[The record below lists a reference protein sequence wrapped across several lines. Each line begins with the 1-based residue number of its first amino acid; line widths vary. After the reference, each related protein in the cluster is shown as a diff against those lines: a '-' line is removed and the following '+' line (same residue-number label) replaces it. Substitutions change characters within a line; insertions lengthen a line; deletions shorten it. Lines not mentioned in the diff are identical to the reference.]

1 MAGESSKRSV
11 IAENLNFLSKYT
23 ILNFVSCQTKYTI
36 FRFLLLTLF
45 SDFLRGGRNAGASE
59 IGDERERGHVRE

>member
-1 MAGESSKRSV
+1 MRRKSSKRSV
-11 IAENLNFLSKYT
+11 IAENLNFCSVKVYDFEFCFLS
-23 ILNFVSCQTKYTI
+23 KYTI